1 MRKKREQLIITFST
15 TTEAMRMEKFCQGQD
30 LPGRIIPLPS
40 EISAGC
46 GLAWKTDPDQKP
58 VFFRKI
64 TTGRNRVGFHDCF
77 KDLKSDSQGVFQN

>member
-15 TTEAMRMEKFCQGQD
+15 TTEAMRMVKFCQGQD

-58 VFFRKI
+58 VFLEKLRQAGIEWDSMIVLKI
-64 TTGRNRVGFHDCF
+64 
-77 KDLKSDSQGVFQN
+77 

>member
-15 TTEAMRMEKFCQGQD
+15 TTEAMKMEKFCQGQD

-58 VFFRKI
+58 VFLEKLRQAGIEWDSMTVIKI
-64 TTGRNRVGFHDCF
+64 
-77 KDLKSDSQGVFQN
+77 

>member
-15 TTEAMRMEKFCQGQD
+15 TTEAMRMEKFCQRQD

-58 VFFRKI
+58 VFLEKLRQAGIEWDSMIVLKI
-64 TTGRNRVGFHDCF
+64 
-77 KDLKSDSQGVFQN
+77 

>member
-15 TTEAMRMEKFCQGQD
+15 TTEAMRMEKFWQGQD

-58 VFFRKI
+58 VFLEKLRQAGIEWDSMIVLKI
-64 TTGRNRVGFHDCF
+64 
-77 KDLKSDSQGVFQN
+77 

>member
-1 MRKKREQLIITFST
+1 MRKKKEQLIITFST
-15 TTEAMRMEKFCQGQD
+15 TTEAMGMEKFCQEQN

-58 VFFRKI
+58 FFLEKLRQAEIDWDSMIVLKI
-64 TTGRNRVGFHDCF
+64 
-77 KDLKSDSQGVFQN
+77 